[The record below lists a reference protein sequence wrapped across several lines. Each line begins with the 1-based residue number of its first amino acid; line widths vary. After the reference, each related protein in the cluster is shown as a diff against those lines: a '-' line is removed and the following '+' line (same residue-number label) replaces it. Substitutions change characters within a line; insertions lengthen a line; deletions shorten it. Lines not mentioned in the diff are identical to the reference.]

1 MTDQWTRETLEG
13 ARQTRPAMPP
23 VERLPE
29 GRPEGETLYERI
41 QAVAAQYPQRRS
53 AILPALRLA
62 QEEHGWLS
70 PQAFDQVAEALG
82 FTPALCKSVASFYD
96 MFRLEP
102 SGRHEICVC
111 TNISGALVGAGDTL
125 REFERA
131 LGIHAGETTAD
142 GMFTLRTVECYS
154 GCGWGPVV
162 SVDEVY
168 DEPFPPERVRPLLD
182 DLRRAAEPPAPDGDG
197 EAA

>member
-1 MTDQWTRETLEG
+1 MTDQWTREAREG
-13 ARQTRPAMPP
+13 ARRTRPPMPP
-23 VERLPE
+23 PERLPE

-70 PQAFDQVAEALG
+70 PQAFDEVAEALA

-102 SGRHEICVC
+102 AGRHEICVC
-111 TNISGALVGAGDTL
+111 TNVSCALVGAGDTL
-125 REFERA
+125 RAFERE
-131 LGIHAGETTAD
+131 LGVHAGETT
-142 GMFTLRTVECYS
+142 
-154 GCGWGPVV
+154 
-162 SVDEVY
+162 
-168 DEPFPPERVRPLLD
+168 
-182 DLRRAAEPPAPDGDG
+182 PDG
-197 EAA
+197 